1 MSLRNSYRYLQTIQ
15 SVRSV
20 EVDDSWS
27 FKELGRLQTS
37 YLTHDYHKYPAKFI
51 PQLTARFI
59 KENSM
64 IGDLVCDPFM
74 GSGTTLV
81 EAIVNGRRAY
91 GTDINPV
98 AVLISKAKTTPIEP
112 AYLKDQISNLL
123 GDIKSRIGMKRLG
136 QMSLLTSIDV
146 DIDIPDNNRLEYW
159 FPDKQMVDLAIML
172 SRINQIE
179 DQDVKNFSLCAFSN
193 ILKGC
198 SRWMM
203 KSVKPTID
211 KQKVIADG
219 YKSLVRQTRRMLIK
233 NAEFWKI
240 LGITD
245 FDCVVDNVDAYKM
258 RIRDDSVSLIV
269 TSPPYVTSYEYADL
283 HQLTAI
289 WLGYAEKLS
298 EFRSKFIGSIQKDD
312 HFSFDLYSNLGR
324 KIVTELRQIDKREAN
339 GVERY
344 FFEMQLCFQEMHRV
358 LKLGGKAFI
367 IIGDT
372 ELKRVGIHNADV
384 FMQTMEK
391 MGFKLAQV
399 VKRPIPS
406 KILPLTRD
414 KKTGRFIAALKAD
427 RLAYPFEHILEM
439 VKI

>member
-1 MSLRNSYRYLQTIQ
+1 
-15 SVRSV
+15 VRSA

-27 FKELGRLQTS
+27 FKELSRLQTS

-51 PQLTARFI
+51 PQLTDRFI
-59 KENSM
+59 KENSR

-112 AYLKDQISNLL
+112 AFLKGQISHLL
-123 GDIKSRIGMKRLG
+123 GDIKASIEKKDYG
-136 QMSLLTSIDV
+136 QMPLVRSDDV
-146 DIDIPDNNRLEYW
+146 DIAIPDNKRLEYW
-159 FPDKQMVDLAIML
+159 FPEKQKMDLAIIL
-172 SRINQIE
+172 SRINSIE
-179 DQDVKNFSLCAFSN
+179 DQRVRTFLLCAFSN

-211 KQKVIADG
+211 KNKIIADA
-219 YKSLVRQTRRMLIK
+219 YKSFVIQTGRMIIK
-233 NAEFWKI
+233 NEKFWKI
-240 LGITD
+240 LGTRDI
-245 FDCVVDNVDAYKM
+245 DCVVDDVNAYKM
-258 RIRDDSVSLIV
+258 RLKDDSVTLIV

-289 WLGYAEKLS
+289 WLGYADKLS
-298 EFRSKFIGSIQKDD
+298 EFRSKFIGSIQKAN
-312 HFSFDLYSNLGR
+312 HSSIELYSKLGR
-324 KIVTELRQIDKREAN
+324 KTVTELREIDKRQAN
-339 GVERY
+339 GVEKY
-344 FFEMQLCFQEMHRV
+344 FFEMQLCFQEMQRI
-358 LKLGGKAFI
+358 LKHDGRASI
-367 IIGDT
+367 VIGDT
-372 ELKRVGIHNADV
+372 ELKRVKIHNADV
-384 FMQTMEK
+384 FMQTLEK
-391 MGFKLAQV
+391 FGFEV
-399 VKRPIPS
+399 CEVIKRTIPS

-414 KKTGRFIAALKAD
+414 RKTGQFVATSKAD
-427 RLAYPFEHILEM
+427 RLAYPFEHILTV